1 MSLYKINQFQY
12 RILKW
17 LKHELSFM
25 IYETQIIRNVNNKKC
40 FVIYDG
46 EKPRFIYVNEPY
58 PFQILKC
65 VLLFKGIWKMFVAMN
80 SYIQMICLGI
90 LKVKR

>member
-65 VLLFKGIWKMFVAMN
+65 GLLF
-80 SYIQMICLGI
+80 
-90 LKVKR
+90 LKVYGTCFVV